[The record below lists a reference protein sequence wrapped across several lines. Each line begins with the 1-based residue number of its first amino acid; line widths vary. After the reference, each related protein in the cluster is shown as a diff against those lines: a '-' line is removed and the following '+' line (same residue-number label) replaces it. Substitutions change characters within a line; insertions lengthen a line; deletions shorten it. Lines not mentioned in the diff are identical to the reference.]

1 MVYHVPSTSIRIETL
16 PVSFFEENCNDLFNE
31 HYEEIALN
39 KRVMKLLPNW
49 DRYFSLEQAG
59 MILCLGAFLGEECIG
74 YSINFFTNHM
84 HYKEMFYMQNDLL
97 FVAEEHRKTRVGL
110 DLIRE
115 TEKQAFARGAEM
127 MLWHAKENTSLNT
140 LMPRLGYKVQDIIYS
155 KVL

>member
-16 PVSFFEENCNDLFNE
+16 PVSFFEENCNDLFKE

-39 KRVMKLLPNW
+39 KGVMKLLPDW

-59 MILCLGAFLGEECIG
+59 MILCLGAFLDEECIG

-97 FVAEEHRKTRVGL
+97 FVAEERRKTRVGL